1 MVRLA
6 AGYAWC
12 HSDSRAP
19 FRVAR
24 DCSSDRTKDCRRA
37 AFARKSPAQRT
48 RTAAASSRGAFPDCL
63 YNAGLEVSP
72 LSSHEERFERI
83 ERAMEFLVQS
93 DAALTARLDNLAGT
107 FERQNAALT
116 ARLDNLAGTVEKQQ
130 HEISDLNTIVRT
142 TQLEARDAIEKMIVL
157 AEEFAG
163 HARLLTIG
171 QRDHAERLERLEQR
185 EPPSAG

>member
-1 MVRLA
+1 M
-6 AGYAWC
+6 
-12 HSDSRAP
+12 
-19 FRVAR
+19 
-24 DCSSDRTKDCRRA
+24 
-37 AFARKSPAQRT
+37 
-48 RTAAASSRGAFPDCL
+48 
-63 YNAGLEVSP
+63 
-72 LSSHEERFERI
+72 SSHEERFERI
-83 ERAMEFLVQS
+83 ERAMVFLVQS

-130 HEISDLNTIVRT
+130 HEISDLNAIVRT

-171 QRDHAERLERLEQR
+171 QRDHA
-185 EPPSAG
+185 

>member
-1 MVRLA
+1 
-6 AGYAWC
+6 
-12 HSDSRAP
+12 
-19 FRVAR
+19 
-24 DCSSDRTKDCRRA
+24 
-37 AFARKSPAQRT
+37 
-48 RTAAASSRGAFPDCL
+48 
-63 YNAGLEVSP
+63 
-72 LSSHEERFERI
+72 
-83 ERAMEFLVQS
+83 MEFLVQS
-93 DAALTARLDNLAGT
+93 D
-107 FERQNAALT
+107 AALT

-142 TQLEARDAIEKMIVL
+142 RQLEARDAIEKMIVL